1 MTPKQH
7 HATTITTPLQS
18 VPCIQDAVDS
28 DASLELLRRRLDLLR
43 CAMDLSTGKAG
54 DSASKDLLKR
64 CLEDPYLKELQM
76 NLLADPEGVQCFGK
90 IKWIREKLLDIQPT
104 STRVIEL
111 MDQQRTAL
119 SVLQRII
126 KCVEQESEAWKTG
139 AAALAKAYAEEER
152 AKKKAEDKV
161 QKDEEKKKVRLAKAA
176 ARDEKKKREKE
187 EKAAAAAA
195 AADKTED
202 GDKSDEEA
210 EEGKVS
216 KLRRRRTGTAATDLE
231 PTDPSV
237 LRTLRVSQQ
246 LPSTSISDEV
256 ERFVHQIAQ
265 FPTVPAV
272 LRLKKG
278 MTKKILSA
286 SWLSYIMPSDLVSDQ
301 ICL

>member
-1 MTPKQH
+1 
-7 HATTITTPLQS
+7 
-18 VPCIQDAVDS
+18 
-28 DASLELLRRRLDLLR
+28 
-43 CAMDLSTGKAG
+43 MDLSTGKDG

-76 NLLADPEGVQCFGK
+76 NLLADAEGVQCIGK
-90 IKWIREKLLDIQPT
+90 VKWVREKLLDIQP
-104 STRVIEL
+104 SSARVIEL

-126 KCVEQESEAWKTG
+126 KCVEQESESWRTG

-195 AADKTED
+195 ADKKTTED

-231 PTDPSV
+231 PSDPSV

-246 LPSTSISDEV
+246 LPSTSISDEL

-265 FPTVPAV
+265 FPAVPAV

-286 SWLSYIMPSDLVSDQ
+286 SWLCYILPSDLVPDQ